1 MSKRQKP
8 YRPPHLT
15 VDYTVMGIM
24 TLDELKQA
32 LWTDLQVLKETY
44 NVKYIK
50 GPMLKLNLTDQFGEV
65 APLKSLNDGKP
76 IYRMHTRHF
85 RPACQDYEP

>member
-1 MSKRQKP
+1 
-8 YRPPHLT
+8 
-15 VDYTVMGIM
+15 MGIM

-32 LWTDLQVLKETY
+32 IWTDLQVLKDIY
-44 NVKYIK
+44 DVKYIK
-50 GPMLKLNLTDQFGEV
+50 GPMLKLHLTDQFGEA
-65 APLKSLNDGKP
+65 APLKSLSDGKP

>member
-1 MSKRQKP
+1 MTRRQQS
-8 YRPPHLT
+8 YRPPFLT
-15 VDYTVMGIM
+15 VDYSLMGIM

-32 LWTDLQVLKETY
+32 IWTDLEVLKETY

-50 GPMLKLNLTDQFGEV
+50 APMLKLNLTDQFGEA
-65 APLKSLNDGKP
+65 APLKSLKDGRP

-85 RPACQDYEP
+85 RPACQDYDL